1 MDNDKLRTAI
11 LSTNWEGNI
20 ANNDNFYRMIFKMEK
35 KVVLCEEDTNLIFK
49 SYKNLKEQMDQLTAE
64 CAANDTMEDR
74 KAVQYAE
81 ALDEDIVKQ
90 IETIITTVKCDNENL
105 IEELY
110 EKAKAAEDK
119 AKAEEAMES

>member
-1 MDNDKLRTAI
+1 MNNDKLRTAM
-11 LSTNWEGNI
+11 LSTNWDGNI

-49 SYKNLKEQMDQLTAE
+49 SYKNWKEQMDQLTAE
-64 CAANDTMEDR
+64 CATNDTMEDR

-81 ALDEDIVKQ
+81 SLDEDIVKQ